1 MTTGRINQVSCYG
14 NQLSDPIVELALS
27 VCICDKLS
35 AWSKC
40 IGAGIQ
46 LVIVL
51 SIFQSPLR
59 STYE

>member
-1 MTTGRINQVSCYG
+1 
-14 NQLSDPIVELALS
+14 VESALS